1 MSRTPSPSGGCSSVA
16 PDPARSGVLAAATC
30 YLLWGLV
37 PLYWKRLAGVDAV
50 ELIAHRHGWS
60 LVLLALLLT
69 GMPDGRREAFRA
81 LGSVRS
87 VGRLFVASLLL
98 TTNWLAYVWGVT
110 TGRIVETSL
119 GYFLVPLVSVL
130 AGRFLLRE
138 PLRRVQ
144 WFAVGT
150 AAIGVGLM
158 ITQAGGLPWI
168 ALVLAG
174 SWSLYSILRKG
185 SPMGA
190 IPGLAVETLLLAP
203 AAVGFLVWRHVH
215 GEGAFGRI
223 NLVGHLLLISSGLVT
238 AVPLLFFA
246 YAAPR
251 IRLST
256 LGILQYIAPSLQF
269 ALGVGV
275 YGESLTTSRL
285 VSFALIWIALGIYCT
300 DSLVAQRKVP
310 AVPRIS

>member
-1 MSRTPSPSGGCSSVA
+1 MSRPFAPSGKHSLVSS
-16 PDPARSGVLAAATC
+16 DPARSGVLAAAIC

-37 PLYWKRLAGVDAV
+37 PLYWKRLSAVDAV
-50 ELIAHRHGWS
+50 ELIAHRHWWS
-60 LVLLALLLT
+60 LALLALLLT
-69 GMPDGRREAFRA
+69 RMPEGRREAIRA

-87 VGRLFVASLLL
+87 VGRLFIASLLL

-130 AGRFLLRE
+130 AGRFLLHE
-138 PLRRVQ
+138 PLRRIQ
-144 WFAVGT
+144 WIAVAT
-150 AAIGVGLM
+150 AACGVGLM
-158 ITQAGGLPWI
+158 VTQAGGLPWI
-168 ALVLAG
+168 ALILAG

-185 SPMGA
+185 SPMGP
-190 IPGLAVETLLLAP
+190 IPGLAVETLLLGP
-203 AAVGFLVWRHVH
+203 AALAFLGWRHFS
-215 GEGAFGRI
+215 GEGALGRI
-223 NLVGHLLLISSGLVT
+223 DTVGHLLLLSSGLVT

-275 YGESLTTSRL
+275 YRETLSAARMI
-285 VSFALIWIALGIYCT
+285 SFVLIWIALGIYCI
-300 DSLVAQRKVP
+300 DGWVAQRNIP
-310 AVPRIS
+310 PSPRKT